1 MLSGDP
7 NGGEDLLQTTL
18 LKTWSAWP
26 RVRKTENPEAY
37 VRRVMVNAAAKGHR
51 RRWRGEIPTQTLP
64 ELIGPDGTQALAD
77 RSVLVEAVRR
87 LPPRQRAAVVLRY
100 FLDLPDSDIAASLD
114 CSVATVRSQISRALA
129 AMRVQNRDDSFS
141 TKEST

>member
-1 MLSGDP
+1 
-7 NGGEDLLQTTL
+7 
-18 LKTWSAWP
+18 
-26 RVRKTENPEAY
+26 
-37 VRRVMVNAAAKGHR
+37 
-51 RRWRGEIPTQTLP
+51 
-64 ELIGPDGTQALAD
+64 
-77 RSVLVEAVRR
+77 VLVEAVRR